1 MYGIRTR
8 DLLVCVYVLKQSD
21 HESSRHF
28 TAWKVCGFSPSIP
41 CLGLGAPPAPSSRR
55 SRHAPKCVQM
65 DQSLAQTEFGA
76 AAPPA
81 NRCAQVAGGVG
92 LSLCSRGRQRLTRHT

>member
-28 TAWKVCGFSPSIP
+28 TAWKVCAFSPSIP

-55 SRHAPKCVQM
+55 SRHAPNCVQM